1 MIASDVRWHV
11 YAAAGILARAAER
24 CILSQAEHAITQRGA
39 FRIVLAGGSTPRAVY
54 GRLARANSDWA
65 RWHIYFGDERC
76 LPVDAEQRND
86 TMARSQ
92 WLDHVSIPANQIHA
106 IPAELG
112 SHEGAEAYNRVLQG
126 TGDFDLV
133 LLGLGEDGHTASLF
147 PGHYAGA
154 AQDAPD
160 VLAVSDAPKPPAARI
175 SLSANRLS
183 RSRSVKLLVTGN
195 GKRTAIGQLC
205 NRENIPVC
213 GVTPASGLDVL
224 LDEAARIPAID

>member
-1 MIASDVRWHV
+1 MKAPEVRWHV
-11 YAAAGILARAAER
+11 FADAGVLARSAER
-24 CILSQAEHAITQRGA
+24 CILSQAEYAITQRGA

-76 LPVDAEQRND
+76 VPVAAEQRND
-86 TMARSQ
+86 TMARSH
-92 WLDHVSIPANQIHA
+92 WLDHVSIPAGQIYA
-106 IPAELG
+106 MPAELG
-112 SHEGAEAYNRVLQG
+112 ACEGTEAYNRVLQG
-126 TGDFDLV
+126 TGEFDLV

-147 PGHYAGA
+147 PGRDAGA
-154 AQDAPD
+154 AHDAPD

-195 GKRTAIGQLC
+195 GKRTAVGQLY

-213 GVTPASGLDVL
+213 EVTPVRGLDVL